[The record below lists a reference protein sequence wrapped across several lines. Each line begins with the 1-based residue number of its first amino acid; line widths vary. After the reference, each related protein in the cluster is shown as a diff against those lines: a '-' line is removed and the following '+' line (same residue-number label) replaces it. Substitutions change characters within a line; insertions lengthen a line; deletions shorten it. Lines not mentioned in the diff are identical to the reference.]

1 MKNFLVILLVL
12 MWFMF
17 ISCKKQEINS
27 ESNAQWANCRDKN
40 DKNNTFLKMIG
51 KWKLVAIGCSFCTN
65 PGIKN
70 ITEQIEIVILNDS
83 TVQTYKDKNL
93 ILTSKFVLEDS
104 YNPDYFK
111 LVTIP
116 ANKNYYTYGVIE
128 LCDNKLAFKNS
139 YVDGGDYFFESIK

>member
-12 MWFMF
+12 MWI

-27 ESNAQWANCRDKN
+27 ELNSQWVNCRDKN

-51 KWKLVAIGCSFCTN
+51 KWKLVATGCSFCTN

-70 ITEQIEIVILNDS
+70 TTEQIEIVILKDS
-83 TVQTYKDKNL
+83 TVQAYKDKNL
-93 ILTSKFVLEDS
+93 ISAYKFVLEDS
-104 YNPDYFK
+104 YNPGYFK
-111 LVTIP
+111 LETIP

-128 LCDNKLAFKNS
+128 QCENKLVFKNS